1 LGFVV
6 AADPKPA
13 EVVDAQSSDSLFRVI
28 ECHIVARFPESRV
41 SCAFG
46 WLGVGLWA
54 LPGDGPRRTAWEA
67 NLLLQLRPLI
77 EPEAARRRPGLGLAS
92 SKAGVFCFDT
102 ASGLGRGGDDP
113 DGQRRWSDAGIL
125 NELLQPGAACQWP
138 EGSGHWG

>member
-1 LGFVV
+1 MGFVV

-54 LPGDGPRRTAWEA
+54 LPGDGPRRFPTR
-67 NLLLQLRPLI
+67 NLLLHAQAL
-77 EPEAARRRPGLGLAS
+77 EPEAARAGLR
-92 SKAGVFCFDT
+92 
-102 ASGLGRGGDDP
+102 GLGRPASRRARSRGLGRHGGGDEP
-113 DGQRRWSDAGIL
+113 DGQRRWNDAGGPRHL
-125 NELLQPGAACQWP
+125 K
-138 EGSGHWG
+138 